1 MKDVEVFFI
10 ANLNILVKET
20 YRLYEKGFFPILKKH
35 GGEFVTYDD
44 SIEHLEGDNPLKGRV
59 VIFKFPSEEVAKGWY
74 NDPEYQ
80 KLSEYRRK
88 GAPIV
93 SLTMVKG
100 IPPRD

>member
-10 ANLNILVKET
+10 ANLNIVDKET

-35 GGEFVTYDD
+35 GGEFVTYDA
-44 SIEHLEGDNPLKGRV
+44 SIEHLEGATPLKGRI

-100 IPPRD
+100 IPPRN

>member
-10 ANLNILVKET
+10 ANLNILDKET
-20 YRLYEKGFFPILKKH
+20 YRIYEKGFFPILKKH

-44 SIEHLEGDNPLKGRV
+44 SIEHLEGDTPLKGRI
-59 VIFKFPSEEVAKGWY
+59 VIFKFPSEEAAKGWY

-100 IPPRD
+100 ITPRN

>member
-1 MKDVEVFFI
+1 MKEVEVFFI
-10 ANLNILVKET
+10 ANLKIVDKET

-44 SIEHLEGDNPLKGRV
+44 SIEDLVGDSPLNGRV
-59 VIFKFPSEEVAKGWY
+59 VIFKFPSEKVAKGWY